1 MITTAQNTKANRMLM
16 RILTWRED
24 HISERSFLL
33 ILAFVV
39 GVLSGFAALLLKFL
53 ISIIASTLSE
63 HINITGANYLYLL
76 YPVLGILIV
85 GIYVRYVV
93 KDNISH
99 GVTRVLYAI
108 SQNKS
113 RLKLHNTYTSVV
125 ASSITIGFG
134 GSVGAEGPIV
144 NTGAA
149 IGSNL
154 GSLFRMSPQI
164 LMMLVGSGAAA
175 GVAGIFK
182 APIAGMLFAIEVLM
196 IDLTTVSVMPLL
208 ISSIT
213 AATVSYIFTGYSPEF
228 VFDQSEAFLTN
239 RIPYTIVLGIVCGF
253 TSLYFTKVI
262 GKMESLFSKIHNP
275 WYKFA
280 FGGVIL
286 SGLIFCFPPLY
297 GEGYEAITDLL
308 TGDPSTLFDG
318 SVFYSLHDNVWFVLL
333 FLLMIILTKVFATSA
348 TNGGGGVGGTFAP
361 SLYVGCM
368 TGFFFAYLINTL
380 GLFPGDGLSCK
391 NFALMGMAGVMS
403 GVMHAPLMG
412 IFLTAEM
419 TGGYQLFLPLLIV
432 STISYCTVRLFVRYS
447 IYTMRLA
454 KRGELLTHH
463 KDKAVLT
470 LLKMDSV
477 IEKDFAVV
485 HPEMSLREMV
495 HVISQSDRNLFPV
508 TDDEGN
514 LLGIVLLNDI
524 RNIMFRPSLYD
535 RMFVRKFMCMPP
547 AKLEI
552 SENMEQ
558 VMRTFDKTNAWNLP
572 VVDHGKYI
580 GFVSKSKIFN
590 SYRRVLRHYSD
601 D

>member
-1 MITTAQNTKANRMLM
+1 MIKTAQNTKANRLLM

-297 GEGYEAITDLL
+297 GEGYEAITDL
-308 TGDPSTLFDG
+308 
-318 SVFYSLHDNVWFVLL
+318 
-333 FLLMIILTKVFATSA
+333 
-348 TNGGGGVGGTFAP
+348 
-361 SLYVGCM
+361 
-368 TGFFFAYLINTL
+368 
-380 GLFPGDGLSCK
+380 
-391 NFALMGMAGVMS
+391 
-403 GVMHAPLMG
+403 
-412 IFLTAEM
+412 
-419 TGGYQLFLPLLIV
+419 
-432 STISYCTVRLFVRYS
+432 
-447 IYTMRLA
+447 
-454 KRGELLTHH
+454 
-463 KDKAVLT
+463 
-470 LLKMDSV
+470 
-477 IEKDFAVV
+477 
-485 HPEMSLREMV
+485 
-495 HVISQSDRNLFPV
+495 
-508 TDDEGN
+508 
-514 LLGIVLLNDI
+514 
-524 RNIMFRPSLYD
+524 
-535 RMFVRKFMCMPP
+535 
-547 AKLEI
+547 
-552 SENMEQ
+552 
-558 VMRTFDKTNAWNLP
+558 
-572 VVDHGKYI
+572 
-580 GFVSKSKIFN
+580 
-590 SYRRVLRHYSD
+590 
-601 D
+601 